1 MGKIDFQNAIVL
13 VFYYNK
19 NKIGKKSS
27 IFIAKNITKIIVQLA
42 EKRINSPNIKAVC
55 RDGWSTF
62 VEK

>member
-13 VFYYNK
+13 VFY
-19 NKIGKKSS
+19 KIGKKSS
-27 IFIAKNITKIIVQLA
+27 TFIAKNITKIVVQLA
-42 EKRINSPNIKAVC
+42 KKRINSPNTKAVC